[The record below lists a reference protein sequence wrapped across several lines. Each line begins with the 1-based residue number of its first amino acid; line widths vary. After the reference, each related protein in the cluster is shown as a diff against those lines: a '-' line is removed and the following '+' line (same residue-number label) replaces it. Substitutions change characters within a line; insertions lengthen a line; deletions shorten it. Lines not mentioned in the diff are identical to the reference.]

1 MNPQAGLS
9 IVRGVPLAEE
19 PGLGALT
26 LPGFLREVCT
36 RYPDR
41 EALVEHRP
49 DGAVLRWTYAE
60 LWTRAMAVAKSLAAG
75 GLAKDERVAVLMTNR
90 TEFLSAMFG
99 IGLAG
104 GVAAPFGTFSTAP
117 EIEYL
122 LRLSACS
129 VLLFEP
135 RVLRKDFAGIVTD
148 IIPGLEDAE
157 PGALASAEF
166 PFLRRVVALDL
177 KSSAGAVERWEDFLA
192 SGAHVSDAAVE
203 ARAATVTPADPGVL
217 FFSSGS
223 TASPKGVLSA
233 HRAVAIQSWR
243 MARQQAL
250 SDGVRS
256 WTANGFFWSGNFA
269 MVVGATLASGGSIVL
284 QRTFDPAEALR
295 LMAAER
301 VTFLFAW
308 PHQWEQLVG
317 VPGFAEADLSALI
330 ELDPEGPIARN
341 RTVHTIWIE
350 PRHAYG
356 NTETFTLSTG
366 YPAGTTRDEAGDSHG
381 PPLPGNTLRIVDPI
395 SGEPVAIGERGEIA
409 IKGPTLMLGYVG
421 VPIDETFDDQGFF
434 RTGDGGRIDGCP
446 ITGDARLV
454 WEGRLSDVIKTGGA
468 NVSPLEID
476 AVLLA
481 CPGVRLSQT
490 VGVPHATL
498 GELVVACVVPH
509 EGAALTEA
517 GVRAFA
523 RTRLASYKVPRRVL
537 VCAGEDLEMTGSA
550 KVRTTALRSLAAERI
565 AGRDATQAPR

>member
-1 MNPQAGLS
+1 MKSPAGLS
-9 IVRGVPLAEE
+9 IARGLPLAEE

-26 LPGFLREVCT
+26 LPGFLREVCE
-36 RYPDR
+36 RHPAR

-49 DGAVLRWTYAE
+49 DGTVLRWTYAE
-60 LWTRAMAVAKSLAAG
+60 LWTRAMAVAKALTAG
-75 GLAKDERVAVLMTNR
+75 GLAKGERVAVLMTNR
-90 TEFLSAMFG
+90 AEFLSAMFG

-117 EIEYL
+117 EVEHL
-122 LRLSACS
+122 LRLSAAS

-135 RVLRKDFAGIVTD
+135 RVLRKDFAGILND
-148 IIPGLEDAE
+148 AIPGLGETA
-157 PGALASAEF
+157 PGALATAEF

-177 KSSAGAVERWEDFLA
+177 ESGAGAIERWEDFVT
-192 SGAHVSDAAVE
+192 SGAHVPDAAVD

-243 MARQQAL
+243 MARHQAL

-284 QRTFDPAEALR
+284 QRTFDPVDALR

-301 VTFLFAW
+301 VSFLFAW

-317 VPGFAEADLSALI
+317 VPGFAEADLSALV
-330 ELDPEGPIARN
+330 ELDPEGPVARN
-341 RTVHTIWIE
+341 RTVHTRWVE

-366 YPAGTTRDEAGDSHG
+366 YPAGTTRAEAGDSHG
-381 PPLPGNTLRIVDPI
+381 PPLPGNTLKIVDPLA
-395 SGEPVAIGERGEIA
+395 GDPVLIGERGEIA
-409 IKGPTLMLGYVG
+409 IKGPTLMLGYIG
-421 VPIDETFDDQGFF
+421 VPLDKTLDDQGYF
-434 RTGDGGRIDGCP
+434 RTGDGGWIDAEG
-446 ITGDARLV
+446 RLF

-509 EGAALTEA
+509 EGAEVTEA
-517 GVRAFA
+517 DVRDFA
-523 RTRLASYKVPRRVL
+523 KARLASYKVPRRVL

-550 KVRTTALRSLAAERI
+550 KVRTAALRQLAAERI
-565 AGRDATQAPR
+565 AGLDAAQVTG

>member
-1 MNPQAGLS
+1 MIAANGLS
-9 IVRGVPLAEE
+9 IARGMPLADE
-19 PGLGALT
+19 PGLGTLT
-26 LPGFLREVCT
+26 LPGFLREVCEGHS
-36 RYPDR
+36 DR

-49 DGAVLRWTYAE
+49 DGTVLRWTYGA
-60 LWTRAMAVAKSLAAG
+60 LWQEAMAVARALTAG
-75 GLAKDERVAVLMTNR
+75 GLAKGERVAVLMTNR
-90 TEFLSAMFG
+90 AEFVAAMFG

-104 GVAAPFGTFSTAP
+104 GVATPFGTFSTSP
-117 EIEYL
+117 EIEHL

-135 RVLRKDFAGIVTD
+135 QVLRKDFARILRD
-148 IIPGLEDAE
+148 LMPELE
-157 PGALASAEF
+157 LASPRGLAVPQF
-166 PFLRRVVALDL
+166 PFLRRVVALDIV
-177 KSSAGAVERWEDFLA
+177 SGVGAIERWGDFIA
-192 SGAHVSDAAVE
+192 SGAGVPDAAVA
-203 ARAATVTPADPGVL
+203 ARTASVTPADPGVV

-233 HRAVAIQSWR
+233 HRAVAIQCWR
-243 MARQQAL
+243 MARHQGLGAAT
-250 SDGVRS
+250 RS

-269 MVVGATLASGGSIVL
+269 MVLGDTLASGGAIVL
-284 QRTFDPAEALR
+284 QRTFDPGEALR

-317 VPGFAEADLSALI
+317 APGFAEADLSALV
-330 ELDPEGPIARN
+330 ELDSEGPIARHPAV
-341 RTVHTIWIE
+341 RTHWIE

-366 YPAGTTRDEAGDSHG
+366 YPAGTTREAAGDSHG
-381 PPLPGNTLRIVDPI
+381 LPLPGNTLKIVDPLT
-395 SGEPVAIGERGEIA
+395 GAIMPLGERGEIA

-421 VPIDETFDDQGFF
+421 VPLDQTLDDQGFF
-434 RTGDGGRIDGCP
+434 RTGDGGWLDGE
-446 ITGDARLV
+446 GRLH

-476 AVLLA
+476 AVLLT

-509 EGAALTEA
+509 DGALVTEEV
-517 GVRAFA
+517 VRDYA
-523 RTRLASYKVPRRVL
+523 RARLASYKVPRRVL
-537 VCAGEDLEMTGSA
+537 VCAADDLEMTGSA

-565 AGRDATQAPR
+565 AAGG